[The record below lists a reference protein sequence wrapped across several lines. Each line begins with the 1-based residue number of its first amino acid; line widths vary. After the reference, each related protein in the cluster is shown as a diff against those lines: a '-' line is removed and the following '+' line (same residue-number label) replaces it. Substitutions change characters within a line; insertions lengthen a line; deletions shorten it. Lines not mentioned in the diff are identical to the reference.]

1 MKRQM
6 KWGSASAV
14 TAAVTAVLMGAL
26 AATPGQAQEVEQIAN
41 GIRYIVNEDNTKVLR
56 TEPIQAD
63 ATSPVCTPE
72 SPCLYDHLPMYSE
85 FVASGGKWPGGALTY
100 GFVNDSPDIA
110 LARERAI
117 IAQAFGLWSNVA
129 KVFPREL
136 AAGADP
142 CVPNL
147 RILWGAGNHGDPFPF
162 DGVGGVL
169 AHAFFPPPVNPGCIA
184 GDTHFDEAETW
195 VSPSGGGAG
204 IDLATVAAHE
214 FGHALG
220 LNHSA
225 DPNALMAP
233 FYTGR
238 RAFLSL
244 DDIRG
249 IISIYGSRTQDVILQ
264 IEETNTIAPGLG
276 SFRLGVNSVVVG
288 LRNKGA
294 GTFNNT
300 TLPAVNAVD
309 RADVDGVLSRGA
321 FGARWDGFWFNQG
334 DLYRTILTMPAA
346 ATDIDQVRVQMAI
359 TNNGLSAP
367 ATLAVSLNGLLAGV
381 ITVNPGDANKVVT
394 FPVHFV
400 NPVSAV
406 RDVGSNLYNDSRH

>member
-1 MKRQM
+1 
-6 KWGSASAV
+6 
-14 TAAVTAVLMGAL
+14 
-26 AATPGQAQEVEQIAN
+26 
-41 GIRYIVNEDNTKVLR
+41 
-56 TEPIQAD
+56 
-63 ATSPVCTPE
+63 
-72 SPCLYDHLPMYSE
+72 
-85 FVASGGKWPGGALTY
+85 
-100 GFVNDSPDIA
+100 
-110 LARERAI
+110 
-117 IAQAFGLWSNVA
+117 
-129 KVFPREL
+129 
-136 AAGADP
+136 
-142 CVPNL
+142 
-147 RILWGAGNHGDPFPF
+147 
-162 DGVGGVL
+162 
-169 AHAFFPPPVNPGCIA
+169 VNPGCIA

-249 IISIYGSRTQDVILQ
+249 IISIYGSRTQDVIIQ
-264 IEETNTIAPGLG
+264 IEETNTIAPGAG
-276 SFRLGVNSVVVG
+276 SFRLAGSSVVVG

-300 TLPAVNAVD
+300 TLPAVNAID

-321 FGARWDGFWFNQG
+321 FGTRWDGFWFNRG
-334 DLYRTILTMPAA
+334 DLYRTFVTLPAA
-346 ATDIDQVRVQMAI
+346 VTDIDQVRVQMTI
-359 TNNGLSAP
+359 TNNALAAP
-367 ATLAVSLNGLLAGV
+367 ATLAVSLNGLLAGN
-381 ITVNPGDANKVVT
+381 ITVNPGDANKIVT
-394 FPVHFV
+394 FAVHFV